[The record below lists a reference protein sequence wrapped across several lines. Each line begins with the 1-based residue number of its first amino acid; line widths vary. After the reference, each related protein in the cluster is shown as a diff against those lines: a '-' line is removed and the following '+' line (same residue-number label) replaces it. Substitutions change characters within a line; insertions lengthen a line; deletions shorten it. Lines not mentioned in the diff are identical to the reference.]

1 MTYTIT
7 TTIDAPFD
15 DVVTAATTA
24 LQDEGFGLLCDIN
37 VKTTLKEKLDVD
49 VDQYRILGACNPPLA
64 HEGLTEEP
72 ELGALLPCNVIVY
85 ETDGG
90 DVVVSAVDPQQLVG
104 ITENPDLDEIAVD
117 VHDRFERVIATVSDE
132 LGTVSG
138 VE

>member
-15 DVVTAATTA
+15 DVVTAVTTA
-24 LQDEGFGLLCDIN
+24 LEDEGFGLLCDIN

-64 HEGLTEEP
+64 HEGLAEEP

-104 ITENPDLDEIAVD
+104 ITENPDLDGIAVD
-117 VHDRFERVIATVSDE
+117 VHERFERVIATVSDE
-132 LGTVSG
+132 LETVSG

>member
-7 TTIDAPFD
+7 TTIDAPLD
-15 DVVTAATTA
+15 DVVTAVTTA
-24 LQDEGFGLLCDIN
+24 LQDEGFGILCDIN

-64 HEGLTEEP
+64 HKGLVEEP
-72 ELGALLPCNVIVY
+72 DLGALLPCNVIVY

-104 ITENPDLDEIAVD
+104 ITENPDLDEIAID
-117 VHDRFERVIATVSDE
+117 VHERFERVIATVSDE
-132 LGTVSG
+132 LGTVS
-138 VE
+138 EEE